1 MKPEYPK
8 LTQVHKNLGKCA
20 ILPSLFL
27 FTLISE
33 EILKK
38 NLWHLMRNKSHYCFL
53 FQNSVNKEKELKE
66 SSGVL
71 GILFEIIKRHGPFLQ
86 LRLLV
91 TSPKDYTCCLK
102 YLEKLIRVISKQTQK
117 YLEK

>member
-38 NLWHLMRNKSHYCFL
+38 NLWHLMRNNSHYCFL
-53 FQNSVNKEKELKE
+53 FQNSVNKELKE

-71 GILFEIIKRHGPFLQ
+71 GILFEIIKRHRPFLQ

-91 TSPKDYTCCLK
+91 TSPEDYTCCLK
-102 YLEKLIRVISKQTQK
+102 YLEKLIRVFSQQACILPT
-117 YLEK
+117 

>member
-38 NLWHLMRNKSHYCFL
+38 ICDYEDLIKVLNES
-53 FQNSVNKEKELKE
+53 QIELKTLQTE
-66 SSGVL
+66 SN
-71 GILFEIIKRHGPFLQ
+71 R
-86 LRLLV
+86 
-91 TSPKDYTCCLK
+91 
-102 YLEKLIRVISKQTQK
+102 
-117 YLEK
+117 